1 MTLSKNQQIENQRF
15 IRRKEVQA
23 KTGLGASSIYAMM
36 KQGKFPKAITLS
48 ERRVAWVESDID
60 FWIAERIA
68 HNKQAVKRYGKKVSH
83 NIDETLDSLQ
93 LKLF

>member
-1 MTLSKNQQIENQRF
+1 MTLSENQQIENQRF

-48 ERRVAWVESDID
+48 ERRVAWIESDVD
-60 FWIAERIA
+60 QWISERIA
-68 HNKQAVKRYGKKVSH
+68 SH
-83 NIDETLDSLQ
+83 KASIAMMGA
-93 LKLF
+93 

>member
-1 MTLSKNQQIENQRF
+1 MTLSENQQIENQRF

-48 ERRVAWVESDID
+48 ERRVAWIESDVD
-60 FWIAERIA
+60 QWISERIA
-68 HNKQAVKRYGKKVSH
+68 SH
-83 NIDETLDSLQ
+83 KASIAMMEA
-93 LKLF
+93 

>member
-1 MTLSKNQQIENQRF
+1 MTISKNQQIENRRL

-48 ERRVAWVESDID
+48 ERRVAWIESDVD
-60 FWIAERIA
+60 QWIAERIA
-68 HNKQAVKRYGKKVSH
+68 QSVM
-83 NIDETLDSLQ
+83 
-93 LKLF
+93 

>member
-1 MTLSKNQQIENQRF
+1 MTLSKNQQIENHRF

-48 ERRVAWVESDID
+48 ERRVAWIESDVD
-60 FWIAERIA
+60 QWISERIA
-68 HNKQAVKRYGKKVSH
+68 SH
-83 NIDETLDSLQ
+83 KAAIATMEA
-93 LKLF
+93 